1 MSALCARALVAAGA
15 RRACTQKP
23 CISASLTLSYNWLR
37 VLRSG
42 GTSCNVRRRC
52 WLRRL
57 VYLWGARAQHVVLMR
72 LASHWLPQRATYFAD
87 GPIRHHRSWPP
98 PRPRRAVLA
107 ILKTR
112 NQLYDKLRCG
122 KVDRGIL
129 WCLSTR
135 WHRNHAIL
143 GAQGGAP
150 WRASRY
156 GHAMERRCV
165 RPSS

>member
-1 MSALCARALVAAGA
+1 MSALYARALVAAVA

-37 VLRSG
+37 VLLSG
-42 GTSCNVRRRC
+42 GTSGNVRRRG

-57 VYLWGARAQHVVLMR
+57 VYLWGARAQHAVLMR
-72 LASHWLPQRATYFAD
+72 LASHRLPQRATYFAD

-112 NQLYDKLRCG
+112 NQLYDKVSDALHRY
-122 KVDRGIL
+122 
-129 WCLSTR
+129 STD
-135 WHRNHAIL
+135 RNHDRVVHRSKLTDAMVL
-143 GAQGGAP
+143 HPVCSQVPLWHGGC
-150 WRASRY
+150 AS
-156 GHAMERRCV
+156 
-165 RPSS
+165 